1 MSTFNFHG
9 NISGPSNFGD
19 NGRIEINNGT
29 DAATVLQVAD
39 QLVERLRREN
49 PALVPQAQVIQGELA
64 QAGQEGRAAHRGRIQ
79 AALETISVGV
89 AAGSGGLALAEQLGH
104 ALGL

>member
-1 MSTFNFHG
+1 MGTY
-9 NISGPSNFGD
+9 NIRNVNGPANLGD

-29 DAATVLQVAD
+29 DAAAVLHLAD

-64 QAGQEGRAAHRGRIQ
+64 QAGQEGRAANRGRIR
-79 AALETISVGV
+79 AALETIGVGV